1 MFALLFKHSFRA
13 LSRQK
18 AYIVI
23 NAGGL
28 AIGIACSLIIGLFIV
43 HQLSYDQY
51 HEDKDRIYQLVL
63 NGIMGGEEFTGA
75 YTASPIGPAMVRELP
90 EVESCLRLNGFNE
103 TVIKYEDKF
112 FVEEHFVEADST
124 FFDFFDIPLL
134 RGNPKEA
141 LNQSY
146 TVVLTETMAARM
158 FDTTDPIDKM
168 IRVGTN
174 ENLYRVTGVMAD
186 IPENTHFKA
195 NAIGSFI
202 TNSRAENSS
211 WLSNSFS
218 TFVMLHPEAS
228 TETVQSGLNDLILK
242 YVGPE
247 LRDYLGITIED
258 FLNQG
263 NKYNI
268 FLQPLTDIHLN
279 PAIEQQLATPNDPR
293 YLRIFG
299 SIGVLILIIGAVNF
313 MNLSTAQATKRAK
326 EVGVKKACGSSK
338 GLLMFQ
344 FLSET
349 ILLALM
355 AMILGILMVEL
366 SLPFVNNLLQTQLS
380 FDYLAPWYTIPAL
393 FLIAFLIGTLAGIY
407 PAFYLSSF
415 NPVRVL
421 KGKAVN
427 GSDLGNLRRILTVL
441 QFSISIVLIVGSL
454 IMHRQINFMLNKDL
468 GFDKEHVLV
477 IRRAGVLA
485 EQVKS
490 FKNELLGL
498 SGVVSVSASTAVPG
512 RVNNNN
518 GHAIQG
524 RPEETFLMQT
534 CWVDYD
540 FLQTYKIE
548 MAEGRF
554 FSPDMLTDQQACI
567 LNQRAVK
574 NFSLTNPLQTR
585 ILDGD
590 TEESVL
596 PVIGVT
602 RDFHFES
609 LRNDIRPSIMKFK
622 QEDMNWGYI
631 SIRLSPGSPQTLL
644 EQINQIWASYT
655 EQEPMLYFFMDKELT
670 RMYSEEKQNAILSV
684 IFTLLAIIIAS
695 LGLYGLTTFTI
706 AQKTKEIGVR
716 KTFGASTLN
725 IWYRISREI
734 IILIAISTIIAWP
747 VIYWVA
753 DEWLQNYQYRIALN
767 PLDFL
772 KGLLLAAGIA
782 LLTISYRAIK
792 AASINPSLSLR
803 YE

>member
-1 MFALLFKHSFRA
+1 MFTLLLKHSLRS

-18 AYIVI
+18 GYIAI
-23 NAGGL
+23 NVGGL

-51 HEDKDRIYQLVL
+51 HEDKDRIYQLAL

-90 EVESCLRLNGFNE
+90 GVESCLRMNGFSE

-112 FVEEHFVEADST
+112 FVEEHFIEADST

-134 RGNPKEA
+134 RGNPEEA

-146 TVVLTETMAARM
+146 TVVLTESMAERI
-158 FDTTDPIDKM
+158 FNSTDPIDKM
-168 IRVGTN
+168 IRVGTS
-174 ENLYRVTGVMAD
+174 ENLYRVTGIIAD

-202 TNSRAENSS
+202 SNSRAENPT

-228 TETVQSGLNDLILK
+228 IETVQSGLNDLIVK

-299 SIGVLILIIGAVNF
+299 SIGILILVIGAVNF

-326 EVGVKKACGSSK
+326 EVGVKKVSGSSQ
-338 GLLMFQ
+338 GLLMSQ
-344 FLSET
+344 FLTET

-355 AMILGILMVEL
+355 AMLLAVLIAEF
-366 SLPFVNNLLQTQLS
+366 SLPFVNSLLQTQLTLNY
-380 FDYLAPWYTIPAL
+380 FNPWYTLPVL
-393 FLIAFLIGTLAGIY
+393 FLFAVLIGILAGIY

-421 KGKAVN
+421 KGKAGN
-427 GSDLGNLRRILTVL
+427 GSDLINLRRVLTTL
-441 QFSISIVLIVGSL
+441 QFSISIVLIVGTL

-468 GFDKEHVLV
+468 GFEKEHVVVL
-477 IRRAGVLA
+477 RRAAVLGD
-485 EQVKS
+485 QVKT
-490 FKNELLGL
+490 FKNELMGL
-498 SGVVSVSASTAVPG
+498 SGIVSVSASTAVPG

-518 GHAIQG
+518 GHNIQG
-524 RPEETFLMQT
+524 RPEESFLLQT
-534 CWVDYD
+534 TWVDYD
-540 FLQTYKIE
+540 FLNTYGIE

-554 FSPDMLTDQQACI
+554 FDPDMLTDQQACI
-567 LNQRAVK
+567 INQRAVR
-574 NFSLTNPLQTR
+574 NFALENPLETR
-585 ILDGD
+585 ILDGN
-590 TEESVL
+590 TESSVL

-602 RDFHFES
+602 RDVHFES
-609 LRNDIRPSIMKFK
+609 LRSDIKPSIMKFK
-622 QEDMNWGYI
+622 HDDMNWGYI
-631 SIRLSPGSPQTLL
+631 SIRLSPGSPKTVL
-644 EQINQIWASYT
+644 EQINQTWASYT
-655 EQEPMLYFFMDKELT
+655 EQEPMLWFFMDEDLE
-670 RMYSEEKQNAILSV
+670 RLYREEKQNASLSV

-725 IWYRISREI
+725 IWYMVSREI

-753 DEWLQNYQYRIALN
+753 DDWLQNYQYRISLN
-767 PLDFL
+767 PMDFL

-782 LLTISYRAIK
+782 LITISYRAIK
-792 AASINPSLSLR
+792 AASMNPSLSLR